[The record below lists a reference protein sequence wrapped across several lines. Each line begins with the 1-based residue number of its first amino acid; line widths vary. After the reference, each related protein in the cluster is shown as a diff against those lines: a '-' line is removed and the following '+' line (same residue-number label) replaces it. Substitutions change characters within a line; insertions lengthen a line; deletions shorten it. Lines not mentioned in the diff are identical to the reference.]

1 MAVGFRESQEFWR
14 EQAKFEARV
23 REYYL
28 NISSYNQSNIFF
40 FALVYCKLTND
51 IKCIPRTKLLYQLL
65 MFTRS

>member
-28 NISSYNQSNIFF
+28 NILSYNQSNIF
-40 FALVYCKLTND
+40 FALVYCKLTNN
-51 IKCIPRTKLLYQLL
+51 IKCILRTKLLYQVL
-65 MFTRS
+65 MFIRS

>member
-40 FALVYCKLTND
+40 AFSIL
-51 IKCIPRTKLLYQLL
+51 
-65 MFTRS
+65 

>member
-28 NISSYNQSNIFF
+28 NILSYNQSNIFF
-40 FALVYCKLTND
+40 ALVNCKLTNN
-51 IKCIPRTKLLYQLL
+51 IKCILRTKLLYQVL
-65 MFTRS
+65 MFIRS